1 MYPAGF
7 ILIIIFIIAGSMDL
21 TNYLFFNKLSYF
33 YINICRIE
41 NNIILG
47 GLIYFTE
54 IIIEIIISFIFLTLF
69 FFLYT
74 IFDKPSK

>member
-1 MYPAGF
+1 MPSIVF
-7 ILIIIFIIAGSMDL
+7 ILSIIFIIAGTIDL

-33 YINICRIE
+33 YINIFGIE

-54 IIIEIIISFIFLTLF
+54 FIISMILSFIFIIFF
-69 FFLYT
+69 FFLYI
-74 IFDKPSK
+74 IFEKQS